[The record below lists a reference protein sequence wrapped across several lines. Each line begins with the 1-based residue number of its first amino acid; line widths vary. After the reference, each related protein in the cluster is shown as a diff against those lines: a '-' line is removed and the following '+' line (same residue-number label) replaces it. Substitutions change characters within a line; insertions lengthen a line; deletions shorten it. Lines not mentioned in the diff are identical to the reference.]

1 MDGEPIAAAVA
12 RCRKGDKPNVAPRST
27 KAAVNPNKAAF
38 ASRDIKTPFELEI
51 KKAKPDRRD
60 AAQPFSN
67 SSPPQY
73 PAAAIRTAVRIEP
86 ARSNTVATQAVVI
99 SQATFTG
106 LLPSGTFSPL

>member
-1 MDGEPIAAAVA
+1 MVSKEVPLCRKPLINSARGRGTAKDSFRITLKARTGTKLLVMDGEPIAAAVA

-60 AAQPFSN
+60 AAQ
-67 SSPPQY
+67 
-73 PAAAIRTAVRIEP
+73 
-86 ARSNTVATQAVVI
+86 
-99 SQATFTG
+99 
-106 LLPSGTFSPL
+106 